1 MPSCAPLADA
11 RGSVQNRDRQGADRR
26 HTRHQ
31 AGVTLIELM
40 IAITLVAALSTG
52 MLMAMRTGLL
62 TLDKTDARLQSDRR
76 VMGVERILSRQ
87 LGGVMPVISPCA
99 PPSFFRGTSG
109 FLRLVSTY
117 SMTGGA
123 RGIPQVLRFQVIPGD
138 GGGVRLIVDEQPY
151 VGPASL
157 VPFCGLAPAEIAG
170 GS

>member
-87 LGGVMPVISPCA
+87 LRPSSVA
-99 PPSFFRGTSG
+99 PAG
-109 FLRLVSTY
+109 
-117 SMTGGA
+117 
-123 RGIPQVLRFQVIPGD
+123 
-138 GGGVRLIVDEQPY
+138 
-151 VGPASL
+151 
-157 VPFCGLAPAEIAG
+157 FCGWCPPTR
-170 GS
+170 